1 MKSKKKSLSLYSVNN
16 KNNTSKSF
24 FENYNYSNLLY
35 QDLYI
40 EDYVKNILQHNV
52 YESIIHKIN
61 IQRKRENIHIF
72 LDYYKINRFS
82 KKKNGSIKYKNRVFS
97 IRKKFR

>member
-1 MKSKKKSLSLYSVNN
+1 MEAKKKSLSLYSVNN
-16 KNNTSKSF
+16 KNNISKSF
-24 FENYNYSNLLY
+24 FEKYNYSNLLY

-52 YESIIHKIN
+52 YASIIHKIN

-82 KKKNGSIKYKNRVFS
+82 KKNGLFKHKNRVFA